1 MWIRG
6 ESGNAKVKVT
16 VEDKWAP
23 PLFCWHGV
31 PMKLAGKKSLLLV
44 NDASCTCVLLLGIG
58 RVDLREAIP
67 QAIGECLQAAG
78 ISPRVAQ
85 VYLKQ
90 AGAVQFSHQ
99 VRPEI
104 MQEAERFAD
113 VAKWQKRWD
122 TTRCNQ
128 VDFSLAMGMWFCSQ
142 AGHMAHPK
150 DLLLEQMASF
160 AADQPSLQGVPLIEV
175 QAYQF
180 YLSRQEGEWLSWRR
194 FTIPSATTFGKLHN
208 VISDIFSWQ
217 AYLPH
222 SFTLKKRGQ
231 PTVEVDGTAGK
242 DNGTRLDAY
251 LPAYR
256 RMVYRYGN
264 HMENKYDLKLE
275 RVLEGCQENYPV
287 CLAGFEGPVSCSK
300 QEKKEETQ
308 EGQQQQGGQNKQ
320 DKNTEQG
327 EQPQHPTY
335 DTAFSYGSIQ
345 NDGALELINLQLR
358 GAMGRSRG

>member
-16 VEDKWAP
+16 VEDKWEP

-58 RVDLREAIP
+58 RVDLRDLIP
-67 QAIGECLQAAG
+67 QAIAQCLQAAG

-85 VYLKQ
+85 AYLSR
-90 AGAVQFSHQ
+90 AGAVHFSRQ
-99 VRPEI
+99 VRAEV
-104 MQEAERFAD
+104 MREAERFAD

-128 VDFSLAMGMWFCSQ
+128 VEFSLAMGMWFCSQ
-142 AGHMAHPK
+142 AGRMAHPK

-160 AADQPSLQGVPLIEV
+160 AADEPCLQGVPLIEV
-175 QAYQF
+175 QTYQF
-180 YLSRQEGEWLSWRR
+180 YLSRQEGDWLSWRR

-208 VISDIFSWQ
+208 VIADIFSWQ

-231 PTVEVDGTAGK
+231 PTIEVDGTAGK
-242 DNGTRLDAY
+242 DNGTPLSAY
-251 LPAYR
+251 LPSYR

-264 HMENKYDLKLE
+264 HMDNHYDLKLE

-287 CLAGFEGPVSCSK
+287 CLDGYEGPAHPPQPK
-300 QEKKEETQ
+300 PQAEAHGKNQERRQ
-308 EGQQQQGGQNKQ
+308 
-320 DKNTEQG
+320 EQG
-327 EQPQHPTY
+327 TAQAEQTEQPQHPTY

-345 NDGALELINLQLR
+345 DEGALELINLQLR
-358 GAMGRSRG
+358 GALGRSR